1 MAFGCLCLERQK
13 LEKAGKPVRVVLGV
27 SWHLSSFMGL
37 VCLHTHTCTLIKIN
51 FGAGE
56 IAQRLRAGAVCME
69 IVLLVAQ
76 AGLEFT
82 EPHLLLPPKC

>member
-1 MAFGCLCLERQK
+1 LCLERQK

-56 IAQRLRAGAVCME
+56 IAQRLRAMGA
-69 IVLLVAQ
+69 LL
-76 AGLEFT
+76 G
-82 EPHLLLPPKC
+82 EPGSILSTHK